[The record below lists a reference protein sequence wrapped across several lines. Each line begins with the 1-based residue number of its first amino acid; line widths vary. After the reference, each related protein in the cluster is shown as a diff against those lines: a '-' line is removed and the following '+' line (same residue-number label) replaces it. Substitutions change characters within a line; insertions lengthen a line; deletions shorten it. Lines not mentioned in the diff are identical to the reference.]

1 MFSSPLS
8 NMWFASIF
16 SWSVACLL
24 IFLIESLAEDK
35 VFVLKKSSVLIFI
48 FIFFFMDHAFD
59 VISKNSSLSSRF

>member
-8 NMWFASIF
+8 NMWFVNIF

-35 VFVLKKSSVLIFI
+35 FFVSKKSNVLIF
-48 FIFFFMDHAFD
+48 
-59 VISKNSSLSSRF
+59 SLLWIMLLMLYLRILH